1 MREIGGMT
9 VGELESRMTAREMN
23 EWYTLFKIERKEE
36 EERDLE
42 RKSREG
48 LDKMRRVGFG
58 GRN

>member
-1 MREIGGMT
+1 MT